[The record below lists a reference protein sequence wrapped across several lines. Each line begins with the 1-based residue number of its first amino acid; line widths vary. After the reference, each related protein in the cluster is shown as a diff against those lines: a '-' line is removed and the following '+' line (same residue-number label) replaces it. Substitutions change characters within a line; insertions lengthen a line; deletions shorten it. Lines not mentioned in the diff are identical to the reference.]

1 MKRREGKG
9 AGRGGNQ
16 LGKRRPNRCMSDKQ
30 AQLLEAIGL
39 VLDKQPNERE
49 GDGGAREE
57 GEGQGGAVD
66 WFLPPRYVKY
76 RDELEDG

>member
-1 MKRREGKG
+1 M
-9 AGRGGNQ
+9 
-16 LGKRRPNRCMSDKQ
+16 
-30 AQLLEAIGL
+30 
-39 VLDKQPNERE
+39 LDKQPNERE

-57 GEGQGGAVD
+57 GEGEDGAVD